1 MRCPVP
7 MRLSHRLRLELRVTA
22 LSVAAFAPSKFGALR
37 VLAGITDDAAFSES
51 LQHTIKIRLSEGA
64 SNAFFFFSADEQVF
78 PPALMAS
85 SVGGHT

>member
-1 MRCPVP
+1 M
-7 MRLSHRLRLELRVTA
+7 TA